1 MEKFLSFLQQGVSPF
16 HTVEQSAR
24 RMEQAGFTPLALAEA
39 WDLMPGGRYVVRCFD
54 SSLVAF
60 AVGRKV
66 GPGSRFRVAAAH
78 TDWPCLRVKPSPEDI
93 SGGCCRLQIE
103 PYGGAIYSTWL
114 DRPLTMAGKVCLRGK
129 DAMAPESRLVS
140 FDRPVLTIPNVAIHL
155 NREVNRGVALK
166 GNTDMLP
173 LCRTVEKEWEKDGY
187 LLGMLAREVKC
198 QAEEILSYDLCV
210 ASAEEPCLV
219 GLEGDMLSSP
229 RLDNLTSVYACV
241 EGIRESVPEQ
251 DICVI
256 ALYDNEEVG
265 SGSKQ
270 GAASAMLPSV
280 LEKAGLCL
288 GLDRQ
293 AYLNALMGG
302 ILLSCDVAHA
312 VHPNHPELYDA
323 ACRSY
328 LNGGVTLK
336 MNFSQGYPTDAEALA
351 VVEELC
357 RRENIP
363 LQRYMNRADLRG
375 GSTIGAVASPLL
387 SMPAADVGVPI
398 LAMHSC
404 RELMGSRDEEAL
416 CRLARAFLR

>member
-1 MEKFLSFLQQGVSPF
+1 MENFLSFLQRGTSPF
-16 HTVEQSAR
+16 HAVEQADGLLK
-24 RMEQAGFTPLALAEA
+24 QAGFQPLELIEP
-39 WDLMPGGRYVVRCFD
+39 WDLVPGGRYVVRCFD

-60 AVGRKV
+60 SVGREA
-66 GPGSRFRVAAAH
+66 GPGSRFRIAAAH
-78 TDWPCLRVKPSPEDI
+78 TDWPCLRVKPSPEDV

-114 DRPLTMAGKVCLRGK
+114 DRPLTMAGKVCLRGE
-129 DAMAPESRLVS
+129 DAMHPQTRLVS

-166 GNTDMLP
+166 ANVDLLP
-173 LCRTVEKEWEKDGY
+173 LCRTVKEQREKNGY
-187 LLGMLAREVKC
+187 LLGMLAKELAC
-198 QAEEILSYDLCV
+198 PAEGILSYDLCV
-210 ASAEEPCLV
+210 ASAEPPCLV
-219 GLEGDMLSSP
+219 GLEGDMLSGP

-241 EGIRESVPEQ
+241 EGLKGSAPEQ
-251 DICVI
+251 DICAIV
-256 ALYDNEEVG
+256 LYDNEEVG

-270 GAASAMLPSV
+270 GAASAMLPAV
-280 LEKAGLCL
+280 LEKAGLSL

-302 ILLSCDVAHA
+302 MLLSCDVAHA
-312 VHPNHPELYDA
+312 VHPNHPELYDP
-323 ACRSY
+323 ACRSV

-336 MNFSQGYPTDAEALA
+336 MNFSQGYPTDAGALA

-357 RRENIP
+357 RREDIP
-363 LQRYMNRADLRG
+363 MQRYMNRADLRG

-387 SMPAADVGVPI
+387 SMPAVDVGVPI

-416 CRLARAFLR
+416 CRLTRAFLR